1 MKKNGFPRLFI
12 DLLLYKPWMYVVS
25 VFLNVI
31 IFSYNAAITYFIR
44 EILNF
49 VAGDMEVQS
58 VLSKVIIFFIGIT
71 VVALVRIAAI
81 TACARLDNVQVFH
94 YENLL
99 RNNIMKAI
107 YKKDNVK
114 NIAGKSE
121 RVFEILDDDVSI
133 CAFPSQLLSEVS
145 GFVVYSIIAVA
156 SLLII
161 NWRVTVYIF
170 IPLSLVILII
180 NLASKRIKENRKVN
194 REIHSKVSE
203 MVGDTT
209 RLVQTI
215 KVSGG
220 ETCVLNHYEK
230 LNRIRLKAIL
240 KDTLFDSSLQAV
252 LGGTVY
258 IGTAVMML
266 VVARIMME
274 GRFPIGDFSMFVA
287 YLGTLASC
295 VDRIVELVALM
306 KQAEVSYDRIIE
318 VIGEKNGDNLTSFC
332 KLSAFKPI
340 EKFHPNTAK
349 GISLKELKVL
359 NLTYGH
365 DDKNGIEDVSFT
377 LRPGEVLAIA
387 GAVGSGKSTLLNVLT
402 GVVPKDSGEILWN
415 GVEIKNEKEFLQPPN
430 IAYTPQLAKIFSE
443 TIGENLLLGKEVN
456 EDQIREALYYAVL
469 EEDVLKMDQGIQTE
483 AGSYGS
489 RLSGGQ
495 RQRLAL
501 ARMFI
506 HHAQI
511 YVMDDSSSALDG
523 ETEREFW
530 NRFEENI
537 NNKNFGCIIASNKK
551 QILQRADKVIFMNNG
566 KVAGCGKAEE
576 LLESCNEFA
585 SIYGV

>member
-12 DLLLYKPWMYVVS
+12 DLLLYKPWMYIVS

-31 IFSYNAAITYFIR
+31 IFSYSAALTYFIR

-49 VAGDMEVQS
+49 VAGGS
-58 VLSKVIIFFIGIT
+58 VSENLVHNVTLCFIGIFI
-71 VVALVRIAAI
+71 VALVRIAAI
-81 TACARLDNVQVFH
+81 TACARMDNVQVFH

-107 YKKDNVK
+107 YNEDNVK

-121 RVFEILDDDVSI
+121 RVFELLDDDVPI

-180 NLASKRIKENRKVN
+180 NIASKKIKENRKIN
-194 REIHSKVSE
+194 RKIHSRVSE

-266 VVARIMME
+266 VVARTMME

-318 VIGEKNGDNLTSFC
+318 VIGEKDGDNLTTFC
-332 KLSAFKPI
+332 ELSAFKPI
-340 EKFHPNTAK
+340 RKFQPSTAK
-349 GISLKELKVL
+349 GTSLKELKVIK
-359 NLTYGH
+359 LTYGH

-377 LRPGEVLAIA
+377 LRTGEVLAIA

-430 IAYTPQLAKIFSE
+430 VAYTPQLAKIFNE
-443 TIGENLLLGKEVN
+443 TIGDNLLLGKEAS
-456 EDQIREALYYAVL
+456 EEQIREALYYAVL
-469 EEDVLKMDQGIQTE
+469 EEDILKMDQGMLTE

-506 HHAQI
+506 HNAQVYI
-511 YVMDDSSSALDG
+511 MDDSSSALDS
-523 ETEREFW
+523 ETEKEFW
-530 NRFEENI
+530 NRFEKNI
-537 NNKNFGCIIASNKK
+537 CNKNFSCIIASNKR
-551 QILQRADKVIFMNNG
+551 QILQRADKIIFMNNG

-576 LLESCNEFA
+576 LLESCSEFA
-585 SIYGV
+585 SIYGA

>member
-12 DLLLYKPWMYVVS
+12 DLLLYKPWMYIIS

-31 IFSYNAAITYFIR
+31 IFSYSAALTYFIR

-49 VAGDMEVQS
+49 VAGGSISETLADNVT
-58 VLSKVIIFFIGIT
+58 LCFIGIFI
-71 VVALVRIAAI
+71 VALVRIAAI
-81 TACARLDNVQVFH
+81 TACARMDNVQVFH

-107 YKKDNVK
+107 YREDNVK

-121 RVFEILDDDVSI
+121 RVFELLDDDVPI

-161 NWRVTVYIF
+161 NWRVTIYIF

-180 NLASKRIKENRKVN
+180 NIASKRIKENRKVN
-194 REIHSKVSE
+194 REIHSRVSE

-220 ETCVLNHYEK
+220 EPSVLNHYEK
-230 LNRIRLKAIL
+230 LNRMRLKAIL

-266 VVARIMME
+266 VVARTMME

-318 VIGEKNGDNLTSFC
+318 VMGEKNENSLASYYE
-332 KLSAFKPI
+332 LSGFKPI
-340 EKFHPNTAK
+340 EKFQPSTARVTP
-349 GISLKELKVL
+349 LKELKVMS
-359 NLTYGH
+359 LTYGH

-377 LRPGEVLAIA
+377 LRAGEVLAIA

-430 IAYTPQLAKIFSE
+430 VAYTPQFAKIFNE
-443 TIGENLLLGKEVN
+443 TIGENLLLGKEVS
-456 EDQIREALYYAVL
+456 EDHIREALYYSVL
-469 EEDVLKMDQGIQTE
+469 EEDVLKMHQGILTE
-483 AGSYGS
+483 VGSYGS

-506 HHAQI
+506 HNSQVYI
-511 YVMDDSSSALDG
+511 MDDSSSALDG
-523 ETEREFW
+523 ETEKEFW
-530 NRFEENI
+530 NRFEKNI
-537 NNKNFGCIIASNKK
+537 CNKNFSCIIASNKRH
-551 QILQRADKVIFMNNG
+551 ILQRADKIIFMNNG

-576 LLESCNEFA
+576 LLESCSEFA
-585 SIYGV
+585 SIYGA

>member
-1 MKKNGFPRLFI
+1 MKKNGFHKLFI
-12 DLLLYKPWMYVVS
+12 DLLLYKPWMYIVS

-31 IFSYNAAITYFIR
+31 IFSYGAALAYFIR

-49 VAGDMEVQS
+49 VDGDMGGQS
-58 VLSKVIIFFIGIT
+58 VLPKVTIFFIGIL
-71 VVALVRIAAI
+71 VVALIRIAAI

-99 RNNIMKAI
+99 RNNIMKLI

-114 NIAGKSE
+114 NIVGKSE
-121 RVFEILDDDVSI
+121 RVFEILDDDVPI

-145 GFVVYSIIAVA
+145 GFLVYSIIAIA

-180 NLASKRIKENRKVN
+180 NIASKKIKENRKVN

-209 RLVQTI
+209 KLVQTI

-220 ETCVLNHYEK
+220 EASVLRHYEK
-230 LNRIRLKAIL
+230 LNNLRLNAIL
-240 KDTLFDSSLQAV
+240 KDTLFDSSLQAI

-266 VVARIMME
+266 VVARTMME
-274 GRFPIGDFSMFVA
+274 GRFPIGDFSMFVI
-287 YLGTLASC
+287 YLETLASC
-295 VDRIVELVALM
+295 VDRIVELVALI

-318 VIGEKNGDNLTSFC
+318 VIGENNENSLTSFC
-332 KLSAFKPI
+332 ELSAFKPI
-340 EKFHPNTAK
+340 EKFQPSTAK
-349 GISLKELKVL
+349 GTTLKELKVIK
-359 NLTYGH
+359 LTYGH
-365 DDKNGIEDVSFT
+365 DDKNGIENVSFT

-387 GAVGSGKSTLLNVLT
+387 GAVGSGKSTLLNLLT
-402 GVVPKDSGEILWN
+402 GVIPKDSGEILWN

-430 IAYTPQLAKIFSE
+430 VAYTPQLAKIFSE
-443 TIGENLLLGKEVN
+443 TIGENLLLGKEASDN
-456 EDQIREALYYAVL
+456 EIREALYYAVF
-469 EEDVLKMDQGIQTE
+469 EEEVSQMDQGLLTE

-511 YVMDDSSSALDG
+511 YVTDDSSSALDG

-551 QILQRADKVIFMNNG
+551 QILQRADKVIFMKNG
-566 KVAGCGKAEE
+566 HVEGCGKAEE
-576 LLESCNEFA
+576 LLESCKEFA